1 MQDDEKIKDEKN
13 IGTTLALYPC
23 PVIVVGAKVGNCGKM
38 NCVYT
43 SLRRDCQGLVPYL
56 KRRKIMANKI
66 LVAVFSAS
74 GVTKRVGEEIA
85 KIAGA
90 DFYEIVPKEIYT
102 SADLDWMNKKSRSSI
117 EMNDSSARPE
127 INGKVADMASYDTV
141 IVGFPIWWGV
151 APRIIDTFLESYD
164 FSGKKIIPFCTSGGS
179 GVGRSDTA
187 LHKDV
192 SGDVKWAKGRQIN
205 RANESEIRRF
215 LDEVL

>member
-1 MQDDEKIKDEKN
+1 M
-13 IGTTLALYPC
+13 
-23 PVIVVGAKVGNCGKM
+23 AKKV
-38 NCVYT
+38 
-43 SLRRDCQGLVPYL
+43 
-56 KRRKIMANKI
+56 

-74 GVTKRVGEEIA
+74 GTTRAVGEEIA
-85 KIAGA
+85 RTAGA

-102 SADLDWMNKKSRSSI
+102 SADLNWMNKKSRSSV
-117 EMNDSSARPE
+117 EMTDPSARPE
-127 INGKVADMASYDTV
+127 ISGAVADMASYDTV

-179 GVGRSDTA
+179 GVGKSDIA

-192 SGDVKWAKGRQIN
+192 SGDVRWAKGRQIN
-205 RANESEIRRF
+205 RPNEAEIRRW

>member
-1 MQDDEKIKDEKN
+1 
-13 IGTTLALYPC
+13 
-23 PVIVVGAKVGNCGKM
+23 
-38 NCVYT
+38 
-43 SLRRDCQGLVPYL
+43 
-56 KRRKIMANKI
+56 MANKI

-117 EMNDSSARPE
+117 EMNDPSARPE
-127 INGKVADMASYDTV
+127 INGKVADMAFYDTV

-164 FSGKKIIPFCTSGGS
+164 FSGKKIIPFCTSGGR

-187 LHKDV
+187 LPKDV

>member
-1 MQDDEKIKDEKN
+1 MTK
-13 IGTTLALYPC
+13 
-23 PVIVVGAKVGNCGKM
+23 KV
-38 NCVYT
+38 
-43 SLRRDCQGLVPYL
+43 
-56 KRRKIMANKI
+56 

-74 GVTKRVGEEIA
+74 GTTRAVGEQIA
-85 KIAGA
+85 RTAGA

-102 SADLDWMNKKSRSSI
+102 SADLNWMNKKSRSSV
-117 EMNDSSARPE
+117 EMSDPSARPE
-127 INGKVADMASYDTV
+127 ISGTVADMASYDTV

-179 GVGRSDTA
+179 GVGKSDIA

-192 SGDVKWAKGRQIN
+192 SGEVRWAKGRQIN
-205 RANESEIRRF
+205 RPNEAEIRRW